1 MANYQQLK
9 AAIDQVI
16 KANGQKEITG
26 PVLNDTLKAI
36 VNSLGAG
43 YQFMGVATP
52 STNPGTPDQNVFYIA
67 GQAGTYTN
75 FNSTVLPNGLSILK
89 WNGSWSCETVLA
101 GDGVFD
107 ISAYKATGGTLA
119 TFADLSAALDGG
131 NNIPSELR
139 KGGMSVKFIQG
150 SAQSSD
156 NKYVQYRLTSNTF
169 TTTASEWQKQGA
181 EVSVLQNTNTITIGG
196 KIEGKLV
203 STNTKHF
210 DDFPNYG
217 EFYYNGSYHFIADAQ
232 PTSPWKYKKV
242 PVYGMQAVE
251 VYSNAN
257 NGSDCAIGFLDNNNN
272 PISGILGTLDGAKK
286 YTANVP
292 SNAAYAVFTVY
303 APSGTDMSTWYWL
316 VDNGNDLEKTVVDSS
331 RYNKDH
337 LSERIYG
344 DFPNYGEIYKSGDS
358 TIVQLN
364 QTSNVWKYKII
375 PSQGV
380 DKVILHTS
388 IQNYNNFA
396 IAFLDSNYAFL
407 CGVQGD
413 SLNVKDYISNVPS
426 GASYIFLACVDQ
438 TGFEKK
444 DYYYELF
451 VTNSE
456 LFSYE
461 NDKTVIHELLGK
473 RIYGDFPDWGEVYYL
488 NSQWTFS
495 QLSSYSA
502 WNYKKIPASG
512 IKRVDAYVS
521 VGIGVDAAIAFLDEN
536 ENVISG
542 VLGDYDGKKKYTA
555 DVPSN
560 ASYIVFANC
569 AYPNIDENLSCYYQ
583 LYGEKSLIVQEQQ
596 NIKQL
601 LKISLF
607 ASTLPRKG
615 CVLFNIDENNNSYP
629 TLQSFYDLLKQYGVP
644 QFTIL
649 AHAATLSERIET
661 LRKLYAE
668 NNEIAIHGRPGWSAA
683 DENLQTELSYFGAEN
698 IQVFGYANHGTTI
711 TPSEIEVVK
720 KYFQWNVRYAY
731 LAYDDPNYLDAI
743 MSLSDTPND
752 MKRISLEIEYSGVT
766 QEVYQARIAEVIAH
780 AKNAIDKAISD
791 KGILVFSMHSYNNFN
806 NTPYTAPNEALEP
819 ILQYLQEKLNKGLCV
834 TGTTSEIVEYYWAKR
849 YNE

>member
-303 APSGTDMSTWYWL
+303 APSGTDMSTWY
-316 VDNGNDLEKTVVDSS
+316 
-331 RYNKDH
+331 
-337 LSERIYG
+337 
-344 DFPNYGEIYKSGDS
+344 
-358 TIVQLN
+358 
-364 QTSNVWKYKII
+364 
-375 PSQGV
+375 
-380 DKVILHTS
+380 
-388 IQNYNNFA
+388 
-396 IAFLDSNYAFL
+396 
-407 CGVQGD
+407 
-413 SLNVKDYISNVPS
+413 
-426 GASYIFLACVDQ
+426 
-438 TGFEKK
+438 
-444 DYYYELF
+444 
-451 VTNSE
+451 
-456 LFSYE
+456 
-461 NDKTVIHELLGK
+461 
-473 RIYGDFPDWGEVYYL
+473 
-488 NSQWTFS
+488 
-495 QLSSYSA
+495 
-502 WNYKKIPASG
+502 
-512 IKRVDAYVS
+512 
-521 VGIGVDAAIAFLDEN
+521 
-536 ENVISG
+536 
-542 VLGDYDGKKKYTA
+542 
-555 DVPSN
+555 
-560 ASYIVFANC
+560 
-569 AYPNIDENLSCYYQ
+569 
-583 LYGEKSLIVQEQQ
+583 
-596 NIKQL
+596 
-601 LKISLF
+601 
-607 ASTLPRKG
+607 
-615 CVLFNIDENNNSYP
+615 
-629 TLQSFYDLLKQYGVP
+629 
-644 QFTIL
+644 
-649 AHAATLSERIET
+649 
-661 LRKLYAE
+661 
-668 NNEIAIHGRPGWSAA
+668 
-683 DENLQTELSYFGAEN
+683 
-698 IQVFGYANHGTTI
+698 
-711 TPSEIEVVK
+711 
-720 KYFQWNVRYAY
+720 
-731 LAYDDPNYLDAI
+731 
-743 MSLSDTPND
+743 
-752 MKRISLEIEYSGVT
+752 
-766 QEVYQARIAEVIAH
+766 
-780 AKNAIDKAISD
+780 
-791 KGILVFSMHSYNNFN
+791 
-806 NTPYTAPNEALEP
+806 
-819 ILQYLQEKLNKGLCV
+819 
-834 TGTTSEIVEYYWAKR
+834 
-849 YNE
+849 